1 MTLACGWL
9 ALAIWA
15 ALIASGF
22 WTTREHDDAAGF
34 SAPAVWPDVVAV
46 VPARDE
52 ADVIARSLGSLL
64 AQDYPGGFRIILVDD
79 NSSDGTGAVA
89 RGLAPA
95 SISPTPSRCS
105 VSSQNAERLTVIDGA
120 PLPAGWTGKL
130 WALHQGIA
138 AAHAPSWLWLT
149 DADIE
154 HAPDTLRQLVGIAHA
169 GAHGSRR
176 KLVSFMALLHC
187 QTRAER
193 MLIPAFIYFFK
204 LVYPFGWIN
213 RPGAWA
219 GAAGGC
225 VLVEH
230 RALAAAGGVAAM
242 RGALIDDCTLGAL
255 IKRQGPIWLGLTRRS
270 RSIRPYADAGK
281 IGAMIARSAYA
292 QLRYDPLLLAGT
304 LAGLALVFGMPVWL
318 AFASKG
324 WAQGLGMAATA
335 LMVLSWQ
342 PVLAWYRRS
351 PLWGLA
357 LPLVAVF
364 YAGCTLSSALAWY
377 RGRGG
382 MWKGRAQ
389 AAG

>member
-1 MTLACGWL
+1 MILAFGWL
-9 ALAIWA
+9 ALAIWT

-22 WTTREHDDAAGF
+22 WTTRERDEAAPF
-34 SAPAVWPDVVAV
+34 AVPQSWPEVVAV

-52 ADVIARSLGSLL
+52 ADVIARSLGTLV
-64 AQDYPGGFRIILVDD
+64 AQDYPGEFRIVLVDD
-79 NSSDGTGAVA
+79 NSTDGTGGIA
-89 RGLAPA
+89 RGLG
-95 SISPTPSRCS
+95 
-105 VSSQNAERLTVIDGA
+105 AERLAVISGA

-130 WALHQGIA
+130 WALDQGIRA
-138 AAHAPSWLWLT
+138 AGEPAWLWLT

-154 HAPDTLRQLVGIAHA
+154 HAPDTLRQLMAIAC
-169 GAHGSRR
+169 GGQR

-187 QTRAER
+187 RTGAER
-193 MLIPAFIYFFK
+193 MLVPAFIYFFK

-213 RPGAWA
+213 RPGPFA

-225 VLVEH
+225 VLVER
-230 RALAAAGGVAAM
+230 RALAAAGDVAAM
-242 RGALIDDCTLGAL
+242 RGALIDDCTLGRL
-255 IKRQGPIWLGLTRRS
+255 IKRQGPIWLGLTQRS
-270 RSIRPYADAGK
+270 RSIRPYASAGE

-292 QLRYDPLLLAGT
+292 QLRFNPLLLAGT
-304 LAGLALVFGMPVWL
+304 IAGLALLFGLPPALALAAAGRARWL
-318 AFASKG
+318 
-324 WAQGLGMAATA
+324 GLFATA

-357 LPLVAVF
+357 LPLVAAF
-364 YAGCTLSSALAWY
+364 YAGCTLVSAVAYY

-389 AAG
+389 AVG